1 MMLDHDCKGFP
12 AHLPPMRP
20 EDAGAAGWALLR
32 GDLALPLAVLRD
44 DALAHNL
51 AWMADFC
58 AARGLSLAPHGKTTM
73 SPELWAMQLQA
84 GAWGISF
91 ATVWQAAQGARAGV
105 ARLLIAN
112 QVVQAAELDALDH
125 ALRQH
130 PGARAWFLVDSVA
143 QVEAIEAWRAA
154 RGQDRVFDVLLELG
168 LAGQR
173 TGTRG
178 HDEALALGRRIAASP
193 ALRLAG
199 LECYEGALATCDDAR
214 DVPAVHALM
223 DRVDALARGLLAVQA
238 FDTTGEALILS
249 AGGSSVFD
257 LVAER
262 LQPELGVPVRGVLRS
277 GCYLVHD
284 HVHYHRHLRCMGLR
298 LRQATTLQPALE
310 LLAAVQSVPEPGLAL
325 LGAGKRDL
333 GIDMDLPVPL
343 WRARPGDQATTPAPE
358 GWAITRLNDQHAYL
372 RFDPALAPPPA
383 VGELV
388 GLGISHPCTTFDKW
402 RWLPRVDAGYR
413 VTGAVTTRF

>member
-1 MMLDHDCKGFP
+1 MMLDHDCKGYP

-105 ARLLIAN
+105 PRLLIAN

-130 PGARAWFLVDSVA
+130 PGTRAWFLVDSVA
-143 QVEAIEAWRAA
+143 QVEAVEAWRAA

-173 TGTRG
+173 TGTQI
-178 HDEALALGRRIAASP
+178 GRA
-193 ALRLAG
+193 
-199 LECYEGALATCDDAR
+199 
-214 DVPAVHALM
+214 
-223 DRVDALARGLLAVQA
+223 
-238 FDTTGEALILS
+238 
-249 AGGSSVFD
+249 
-257 LVAER
+257 
-262 LQPELGVPVRGVLRS
+262 
-277 GCYLVHD
+277 
-284 HVHYHRHLRCMGLR
+284 HV
-298 LRQATTLQPALE
+298 
-310 LLAAVQSVPEPGLAL
+310 
-325 LGAGKRDL
+325 
-333 GIDMDLPVPL
+333 
-343 WRARPGDQATTPAPE
+343 
-358 GWAITRLNDQHAYL
+358 
-372 RFDPALAPPPA
+372 
-383 VGELV
+383 
-388 GLGISHPCTTFDKW
+388 
-402 RWLPRVDAGYR
+402 
-413 VTGAVTTRF
+413 